1 MDAALKCKESGLSKV
16 IVFNNGSRSHF
27 DLDSYEKFLAGKL
40 EDTKPSEARRS
51 RKHWRKLP
59 KVG

>member
-40 EDTKPSEARRS
+40 EDTKPSEAEI
-51 RKHWRKLP
+51 KQALAELP